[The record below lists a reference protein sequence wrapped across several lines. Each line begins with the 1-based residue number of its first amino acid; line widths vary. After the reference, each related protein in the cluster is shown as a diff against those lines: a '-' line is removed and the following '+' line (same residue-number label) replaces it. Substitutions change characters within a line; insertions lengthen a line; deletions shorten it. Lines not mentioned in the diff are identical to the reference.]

1 MEGMTELEIA
11 KKMYLDWLTAESAVT
26 TGQSY
31 SIGTRSL
38 TRANLTEIRKSIIY
52 WKNEMA
58 KLEAK
63 ATGRGRRAMRFMPR
77 DL

>member
-1 MEGMTELEIA
+1 MEGLSDLEIA

-38 TRANLTEIRKSIIY
+38 TRANLTEIRKAIIY
-52 WKNEMA
+52 WKTEIA
-58 KLEAK
+58 KLEGK
-63 ATGRGRRAMRFMPR
+63 TTGKGRRAMRFMPR

>member
-1 MEGMTELEIA
+1 MEGMTDLEIA
-11 KKMYLDWLTAESAVT
+11 RKMYYDWLSAESAVT

-38 TRANLTEIRKSIIY
+38 TRANLTEIRKSVVY
-52 WKNEMA
+52 WKNEIA

-63 ATGRGRRAMRFMPR
+63 STGKGRRAMRFMPR

>member
-1 MEGMTELEIA
+1 MEGMTDLEIA
-11 KKMYLDWLTAESAVT
+11 RKMYYDWLLAESAVT

-38 TRANLTEIRKSIIY
+38 TRANLTEIRKSVIY
-52 WKNEMA
+52 WKNEIT
-58 KLEAK
+58 KLEASSK
-63 ATGRGRRAMRFMPR
+63 GKGRRAMRFMPR